1 MLATNRA
8 TDRAVAAA
16 LGLLIGLGL
25 IFAAAHQT
33 KAAGQRPV
41 ELLFAQNAAVMR
53 YDDGLLTLGGI
64 APATTYFADRPSRL
78 VGTMSNQAF
87 VDLWAKGKDS
97 FAADPPNAALSLLDE
112 PGKPPV
118 VVELIDVALNVNEL
132 VYQVRILEGELPAQS
147 GPVSLFIDRYT
158 WGGSSIRPGVDPATD
173 PELQPGSGFS
183 PAWGPAFANAS
194 EPEDMRGPNPNNRC
208 GSHTLLSFHICF

>member
-1 MLATNRA
+1 MLATKGSFERA
-8 TDRAVAAA
+8 AVAA
-16 LGLLIGLGL
+16 LGLLVGLGL
-25 IFAAAHQT
+25 LVALAQQSR
-33 KAAGQRPV
+33 AAGPPI
-41 ELLFAQNAAVMR
+41 ELLFAQNAAEMR
-53 YDDGLLTLGGI
+53 YEDGTLTLGGI

-87 VDLWAKGKDS
+87 VDHWAKGKES

-112 PGKPPV
+112 PGKAPI

-132 VYQVRILEGELPAQS
+132 VYKVRILEGDIPAQS
-147 GPVSLFIDRYT
+147 GPVSLFIDPNS
-158 WGGSSIRPGVDPATD
+158 WGGTSLPPNVDPATD

-194 EPEDMRGPNPNNRC
+194 EPEDMRGPNPNYRC
-208 GSHTLLSFHICF
+208 GTHTLLSFNICF